1 MELTNKAIKEEI
13 LREMERQGI
22 TTYQLAD
29 EIVVRRQTLYSY
41 LNDATEGVNSVTL
54 AKIMH
59 RLGFR
64 VLSPGDLGNVKDLL
78 S

>member
-1 MELTNKAIKEEI
+1 MEVTNNAIKAEI

-29 EIVVRRQTLYSY
+29 QIGVRRQTLYSY

-54 AKIMH
+54 AKILH

-64 VLSPGDLGNVKDLL
+64 VLSPGDLSNVKSLL
-78 S
+78 

>member
-29 EIVVRRQTLYSY
+29 EIGVRRQTLYSY

-64 VLSPGDLGNVKDLL
+64 VLSPGDLANVKSLF
-78 S
+78 

>member
-1 MELTNKAIKEEI
+1 MEVTNKTIKAEI

-29 EIVVRRQTLYSY
+29 EIGVRRQTLYSY

-64 VLSPGDLGNVKDLL
+64 ILSPGDLENVKSLL
-78 S
+78 

>member
-64 VLSPGDLGNVKDLL
+64 VLSPGERENVKSLF
-78 S
+78 